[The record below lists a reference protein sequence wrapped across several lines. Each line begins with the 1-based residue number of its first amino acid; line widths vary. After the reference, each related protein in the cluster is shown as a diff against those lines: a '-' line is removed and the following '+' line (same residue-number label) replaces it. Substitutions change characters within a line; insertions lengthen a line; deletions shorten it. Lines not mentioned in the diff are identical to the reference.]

1 MILDGKPIRIER
13 TFGKNGLPL
22 QERLVICVQRR
33 DFGRIED
40 RQKVQFALFPSIE
53 RSVIHLPLDSRLV
66 LQHAEPRPRLCFRAR
81 CKRAVSRIDM
91 CQCGVFIRRKF
102 PARSAFAPQV
112 LNFFFVRSH
121 LLCAIAR
128 WARTLQRCELCINF
142 FIQLLYR
149 VLRSRG

>member
-53 RSVIHLPLDSRLV
+53 RSVIHLGWI
-66 LQHAEPRPRLCFRAR
+66 RAL
-81 CKRAVSRIDM
+81 S
-91 CQCGVFIRRKF
+91 F
-102 PARSAFAPQV
+102 S
-112 LNFFFVRSH
+112 
-121 LLCAIAR
+121 
-128 WARTLQRCELCINF
+128 T
-142 FIQLLYR
+142 
-149 VLRSRG
+149 RSRALACASEPDAKRSIAH